1 MAPRRRYLLVHPSR
15 DSFSVSPYP
24 IRVGVIT
31 TQIVVR
37 MANQDLSE
45 SAIQDAVETARNEV
59 RYLVTDFPVDTL
71 IRKYKETEENVDEG
85 DIYIP
90 NYQRSLQ
97 WNSDQKSYFIESL
110 LLRIPIPPIFFY
122 EVGGRLE
129 VVDGSQRIRTL
140 VEFRNDKFKLNNLE
154 KLDSLNG
161 LKFGKL
167 PTVTKKRFLNSPIR
181 SFVLEEGTDESS
193 RVELFRRINT
203 SSKQLTE
210 AEIRKGAYQ
219 GPFLNLVIDCANR
232 DVFKSLAPGT
242 GSRGN
247 RNPESERQ
255 ELVARFFVYS
265 RSYKDFVHDVRRFI
279 DSHFKVLN
287 QTLTQVDID
296 SMSAE
301 FDRVMDFIAH
311 NAGNAFFRTDKT
323 KQVPRVRFEAIA
335 VGVCLALRQAPDLQT
350 ANFDWLDDPEFYQL
364 IRTDAS
370 NSGTRLRARVEFVRD
385 KILEQQ

>member
-1 MAPRRRYLLVHPSR
+1 
-15 DSFSVSPYP
+15 
-24 IRVGVIT
+24 
-31 TQIVVR
+31 

-370 NSGTRLRARVEFVRD
+370 NSGPRLRARVEFVRD

>member
-1 MAPRRRYLLVHPSR
+1 
-15 DSFSVSPYP
+15 
-24 IRVGVIT
+24 
-31 TQIVVR
+31 
-37 MANQDLSE
+37 MANQELSE

-71 IRKYKETEENVDEG
+71 IRKFKEEENVDEG

-90 NYQRSLQ
+90 NYQRTLQ
-97 WNSDQKSYFIESL
+97 WSVDQKSYFIESL

-161 LKFGKL
+161 LKFSKI
-167 PTVTKKRFLNSPIR
+167 PIVSKKRFLNSPIR

-210 AEIRKGAYQ
+210 AEIRNGAYQ
-219 GPFLNLVIDCANR
+219 GPFLDLVVDCANR
-232 DVFKSLAPGT
+232 NVFKHLAPGT

-265 RSYKDFVHDVRRFI
+265 RSYKDFVHDVQRFI
-279 DSHFKVLN
+279 DNHFKKLN
-287 QTLTQVDID
+287 KELLPAELGA
-296 SMSAE
+296 MSEE
-301 FDRVMDFIAH
+301 FDRVMNFIAH
-311 NAGNAFFRTDKT
+311 NAANAFFRTDKT

-335 VGVCLALRQAPDLQT
+335 VGVCLALREAPQLQI
-350 ANFDWLDDPEFYQL
+350 ANFDWLDEADFYQL

-370 NSGTRLRARVEFVRD
+370 NSGPRLRSRIEYVRD

>member
-1 MAPRRRYLLVHPSR
+1 MRAK
-15 DSFSVSPYP
+15 
-24 IRVGVIT
+24 
-31 TQIVVR
+31 
-37 MANQDLSE
+37 MANNE
-45 SAIQDAVETARNEV
+45 INETAIQEAVETARNEV
-59 RYLVTDFPVDTL
+59 RYLVTDFPVET
-71 IRKYKETEENVDEG
+71 IVRKYKEENYDDG

-90 NYQRSLQ
+90 NYQRTLQ
-97 WNSDQKSYFIESL
+97 WNVDQKSYFIESL
-110 LLRIPIPPIFFY
+110 LLRIPVPPIFFY

-140 VEFRNDKFKLNNLE
+140 VEFRNDKFKLTNLE

-161 LKFGKL
+161 LKFSAL
-167 PTVTKKRFLNSPIR
+167 PAVSKKRLLNSPIR

-219 GPFLNLVIDCANR
+219 GRFLDLVVDCANR
-232 DVFKSLAPGT
+232 DSFKSLAPGT

-265 RSYKDFVHDVRRFI
+265 RSYQDFVHDVRRFI
-279 DSHFKVLN
+279 DNHFKSFN
-287 QTLTQVDID
+287 RDLTVAEL
-296 SMSAE
+296 SFMSDE
-301 FDRVMDFIAH
+301 FDRVMGFIQA
-311 NAGNAFFRTDKT
+311 NCETAFFRTEKT

-335 VGVCLALRQAPDLQT
+335 VGVCLALRQNPALQS
-350 ANFDWLDDPEFYQL
+350 ANFDWLDDEEFIQL

-370 NSGTRLRARVEFVRD
+370 NSGPRLRSRVEYVRD